1 MYFIGILIF
10 MGLLIGT
17 TQFSATLKAYID
29 FPSIVVILGFTIP
42 ILMASGLLGDF
53 AKGFKVMGEKENSFT
68 ALELKRMLIANKLAI
83 TLILLSG
90 IMGSIIGGI
99 GILSRLENMQIGPS
113 LAMAVLTFFYAI
125 VFTVLLIPI
134 QAKIKTILTTLE

>member
-1 MYFIGILIF
+1 MYFFGILIF
-10 MGLLIGT
+10 MGLLIYST
-17 TQFSATLKAYID
+17 LLSATLNVYID
-29 FPSIVVILGFTIP
+29 FPSIVLIIGFTIP

-53 AKGFKVMGEKENSFT
+53 MKGFKVMSEKENSFT

-83 TLILLSG
+83 SLILLSG

-99 GILSRLENMQIGPS
+99 GILTHLDNLQIGPS

-125 VFTVLLIPI
+125 IFTVLFIPI
-134 QAKIKTILTTLE
+134 QAKIKTILSTLE